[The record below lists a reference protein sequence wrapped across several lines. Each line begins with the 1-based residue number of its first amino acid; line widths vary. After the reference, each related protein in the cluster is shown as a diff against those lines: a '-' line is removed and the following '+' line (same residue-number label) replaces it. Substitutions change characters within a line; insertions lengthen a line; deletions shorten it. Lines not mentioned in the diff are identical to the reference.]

1 MKQDGQ
7 VLVSILIII
16 AVSVLATGTAVVASS
31 LSKTTG
37 ISTVS
42 DKLLY
47 AAESGVD
54 ESLIKLLRNPTIYN
68 GETLIIDGVSVNV
81 VVNRPPTTT
90 TIIITSEA
98 VQDSFRRKVEVFA
111 EFVNNILTITSW
123 KQIL

>member
-37 ISTVS
+37 ISTTS

>member
-1 MKQDGQ
+1 MNQDGQ

-37 ISTVS
+37 ISTTS

-68 GETLIIDGVSVNV
+68 GETLILEGVSVNV
-81 VVNRPPTTT
+81 VVNRLPPTK
-90 TIIITSEA
+90 IIITSEA
-98 VQDSFRRKVEVFA
+98 VQDSFRRKVEVSA
-111 EFVNNILTITSW
+111 EFVNNILTVTSW
-123 KQIL
+123 KQVL